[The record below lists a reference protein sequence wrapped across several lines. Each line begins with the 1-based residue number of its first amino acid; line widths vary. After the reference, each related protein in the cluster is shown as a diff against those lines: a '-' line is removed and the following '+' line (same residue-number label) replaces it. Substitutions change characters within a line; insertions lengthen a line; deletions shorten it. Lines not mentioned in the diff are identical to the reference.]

1 MSIELKQFD
10 GSTITPKDDAIMYE
24 ILTGVSGIISGC
36 DLTAMGGGVI
46 KIGSG
51 RGIIKGRQ
59 FVVQEE
65 SISVELSA
73 EGDKLGRI
81 YFHMDLSNDTA
92 PIQILF
98 VTADELPELIQDV
111 NCNETNGIY
120 DMELAT
126 YSASTL
132 AISELKKT
140 ALIIGKTWDN
150 FAIKGKAD
158 LTALQVYGYLA
169 DAMVVKQIMQD
180 VGAYLG
186 PYTIPAGVTSYVIS
200 DASITTTSIIDVYPS
215 NDTAD
220 IMAAASPSVS
230 KSIQAAGSLTIAF
243 ETATTAAITI
253 EAVKVVN
260 L

>member
-24 ILTGVSGIISGC
+24 ILTGVSGLMSGC

-73 EGDKLGRI
+73 AGDKPGRI
-81 YFHMDLSNDTA
+81 YIHMDLSNEIN
-92 PIQILF
+92 PVQILH
-98 VTADELPELIQDV
+98 VTADKLPTLIQDD
-111 NCNETNGIY
+111 NCNENNGVY
-120 DMELAT
+120 ELELAQ
-126 YSASTL
+126 YKVSTL

-140 ALIIGKTWDN
+140 IIKIGKSWDN
-150 FAIKGKAD
+150 FSIKNKAD
-158 LTALQVYGYLA
+158 LSATSVEGYLV
-169 DAMVVKQIMQD
+169 DALVVRQIMKD
-180 VGAYLG
+180 TGTFLG
-186 PYTIPAGVTSYVIS
+186 PYTIPSGSTSYVIS
-200 DASITTTSIIDVYPS
+200 DASITETSIIDVYPS
-215 NDTAD
+215 NATAD
-220 IMAAASPSVS
+220 IMAEANPSVS
-230 KSIQAAGSLTIAF
+230 KSTQTAGSMTIVF
-243 ETATTAAITI
+243 ENATTAAITI

-260 L
+260 R

>member
-73 EGDKLGRI
+73 SGEKKGRVYI
-81 YFHMDLSNDTA
+81 HMDLSNEVE
-92 PIQILF
+92 PIQILY
-98 VTADELPELIQDV
+98 VTADELPDLVQDED
-111 NCNETNGIY
+111 CNETNGIY
-120 DMELAT
+120 DMELAI
-126 YSASTL
+126 YNASTL
-132 AISELKKT
+132 AISNLEKT
-140 ALIIGKTWDN
+140 VLTMGKSWEN
-150 FAIKGKAD
+150 FAIKNKTD
-158 LTALQVYGYLA
+158 LSAVQEYGYLA
-169 DAMVVKQIMQD
+169 DAVVVKQIMQD
-180 VGAYLG
+180 AGVWIG
-186 PYTIPAGVTSYVIS
+186 PYTIPSGSTSYVIS
-200 DASITTTSIIDVYPS
+200 DASITATSIIDVYPS

-230 KSIQAAGSLTIAF
+230 QSVQTAGSLTIVF